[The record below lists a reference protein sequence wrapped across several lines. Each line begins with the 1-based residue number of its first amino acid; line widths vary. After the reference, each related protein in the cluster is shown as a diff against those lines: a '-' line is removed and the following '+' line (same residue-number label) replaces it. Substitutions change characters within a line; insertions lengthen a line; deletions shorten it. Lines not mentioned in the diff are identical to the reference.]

1 MKNDVTFVAVA
12 CPYGKNMTTIV
23 NPLIEAPQH
32 PLESANAN
40 QLPWFALLVRTRFE
54 TGVAE
59 FLGGSGYEWFLPI
72 YKSRRRWSDRA
83 KVVQLPLFPGYLFC
97 RFDYQHRLPILKTPG
112 VMQIVSFNRMPTP
125 VKDEEIRSIQALVAS
140 GLPNQPW
147 PYLAVGDRVRIEA
160 GPLRGVEGILTSHKG
175 EHRLV
180 LSVTLLQRSVA
191 VEIDSAMVTPL
202 RTSQSVSGLL
212 QALPQPELA
221 RACR

>member
-1 MKNDVTFVAVA
+1 
-12 CPYGKNMTTIV
+12 MTTIV
-23 NPLIEAPQH
+23 NPLVEAPQR

-40 QLPWFALLVRTRFE
+40 QLPWFALQVRTRFE

-59 FLGGSGYEWFLPI
+59 FLGGSGSECFLPI
-72 YKSRRRWSDRA
+72 YKSRQRWSDRA

-125 VKDEEIRSIQALVAS
+125 VNEEEIRSIQALVAS

-160 GPLRGVEGILTSHKG
+160 GPLRGVEGILTNHKG

-180 LSVTLLQRSVA
+180 LSVTLLQRSIA
-191 VEIDSAMVTPL
+191 VEIDSAFVTPL
-202 RTSQSVSGLL
+202 HAARPASHLRPM
-212 QALPQPELA
+212 QAPPQPELT
-221 RACR
+221 RAYR